1 MLLPFILLCAIASCV
16 ALCVIASCVAL
27 FVLLPSRFRRSPQTV
42 PESKSNVSVQVLVL
56 GDIGRSPRMQYHAMS
71 IAKHGGRVDL
81 IGYQET
87 TPHPALLGHPKIKIH
102 SLDLPPRVLRSK
114 SIPFIISGPLKVIWQ
129 VFTLVHVLGY
139 EAPPAQWL
147 LIQNPPSI
155 PTLAIAAIIARC
167 RNTRLLI
174 DWHNYGWTILS
185 GTRGAGHPFVFVSK
199 LYECF
204 FGRAGS
210 ANLTVTH
217 AMARQLREKPYRI
230 RSPILTMH
238 DRPPDIFQP
247 INNPTTRLDIL
258 ARVLESR
265 ELAAAVVDGH
275 VRLVVS
281 STSWTPDEDFNLLL
295 SALVQYA
302 NDTQRSRPLSS
313 LSLSSSSPPPPPTP
327 VVAVITGKGP
337 QKAMYEGKIA
347 KMMADGLVPSVA
359 IRTAFLS
366 YEDYAALL
374 ASADL
379 GVCLHMSSSGVD
391 LPMKVVDMFGA
402 GLPVVAYSGY
412 ESFSELVKEG
422 HNGCGFE
429 TAGELA
435 ACLVRLLGVDGQA
448 ELAALRRG
456 ATQEGSRRWDEEW
469 DTSVARILGFV
480 SE

>member
-1 MLLPFILLCAIASCV
+1 MLLSFILLCAIASCV
-16 ALCVIASCVAL
+16 ALCAIASCVAL
-27 FVLLPSRFRRSPQTV
+27 FVLLPSRFRRSPPTV
-42 PESKSNVSVQVLVL
+42 PGSKANVSVQVLVL

-87 TPHPALLGHPKIKIH
+87 IPHPALLDHPKVKIH

-129 VFTLVHVLGY
+129 IFTLVRVLGY

-147 LIQNPPSI
+147 LVQNPPSI
-155 PTLAIAAIIARC
+155 PTLAIAAIIAKC

-185 GTRGAGHPFVFVSK
+185 GTRGAGHPFVLASK
-199 LYECF
+199 FYEWV
-204 FGRAGS
+204 FGHAGS

-217 AMARQLREKPYRI
+217 AMARQLEEEYGI
-230 RSPILTMH
+230 ESPIVTMH

-247 INNPTTRLDIL
+247 INSPMTRLDIL
-258 ARVLESR
+258 SRLLESR
-265 ELAAAVVDGH
+265 GLAAAVVRGR

-302 NDTQRSRPLSS
+302 NDTQQSGS
-313 LSLSSSSPPPPPTP
+313 PPPTP
-327 VVAVITGKGP
+327 VIAVITGKGP
-337 QKAMYEGKIA
+337 QKAMYEEKIA
-347 KMMADGLVPSVA
+347 KMTADGLVPGIT

-469 DTSVARILGFV
+469 DGSVARILGFV

>member
-114 SIPFIISGPLKVIWQ
+114 SIPFIISGPLKVIW
-129 VFTLVHVLGY
+129 
-139 EAPPAQWL
+139 
-147 LIQNPPSI
+147 
-155 PTLAIAAIIARC
+155 C